1 MFGSLNCTPG
11 LCARTSMSGTPSEP
25 ASLPSVSSSWAE
37 RASVGC
43 LPLGG
48 PARCRLPPLPPRAL
62 PPLPSVLQ
70 HGHVSPQAL
79 QALVYIMYTQTPQ
92 ASALPSLPLAGQ
104 LKVYSHITFINRGW
118 ERWGV

>member
-1 MFGSLNCTPG
+1 MAIHSVGGVLQEPLRFPQRLLLQLIFGSLNCTPG

-37 RASVGC
+37 RVSVGC

-48 PARCRLPPLPPRAL
+48 PARCRLPPLPPRPL

-79 QALVYIMYTQTPQ
+79 
-92 ASALPSLPLAGQ
+92 
-104 LKVYSHITFINRGW
+104 R
-118 ERWGV
+118 